1 MLFYIEYDNDAK
13 EHIFWLNENGKR
25 VLLLYRILWNSEEYE
40 TKYLTLSNAT
50 NNLIHQNTITF
61 WKISRV

>member
-25 VLLLYRILWNSEEYE
+25 VLVLYRILWNSEEYE
-40 TKYLTLSNAT
+40 TKYLTLSHAT
-50 NNLIHQNTITF
+50 KNLIH
-61 WKISRV
+61 